1 MMMLLVPLRLW
12 PPLPP
17 PPPSNEARWIR
28 AANEVVAADVVIVI
42 GLLLPLDGL

>member
-17 PPPSNEARWIR
+17 PPPSNEARWIL
-28 AANEVVAADVVIVI
+28 AANELGAADVVIVI
-42 GLLLPLDGL
+42 GLLLLLGW